1 GEENH
6 IMMKFSDKGNLVAF
20 CKNTK
25 RNPFHDVLSS
35 KYQLNINT
43 LTGNTKTL
51 IHSITS
57 GVINHIMI
65 DM

>member
-1 GEENH
+1 
-6 IMMKFSDKGNLVAF
+6 MVF

-25 RNPFHDVLSS
+25 RNPFQGVSFS
-35 KYQLNINT
+35 MFNLNINV
-43 LTGNTKTL
+43 LPGIQKTL
-51 IHSITS
+51 AHSITT